1 MATLRVLHYLNQ
13 FFGQIGG
20 ETEADAPLQIRPGP
34 VGPGQLLQAA
44 LGASAEVVAT
54 LVGGDNYVAADVER
68 ARAEAVE
75 LARAW
80 RPDAVV
86 AGPAFASGRYGIA
99 CATVGEALGAALGI
113 PAVTA
118 MHPESPGVELGRRH
132 AYIVPAG
139 TTARG
144 MEDAVGRMAGLV
156 MKLLRGEPV
165 TPETDGY
172 VPRGILVNELAE
184 ASAARRGVDMLLA
197 KLGGAP
203 YASEIPRPRWDRVP
217 PPSPLKDPASATI
230 ALVSE
235 GGIVLRGNPD
245 RLESWGATKYLKYPT
260 GPAADLTSDA
270 YECIHGG
277 FDVSF
282 ACADPDR
289 IVPLDAARSLERDGR
304 IGRLFPFWFCTMGNN
319 TTIENARR
327 FGAGIARELREGGAD
342 GVILTAT

>member
-1 MATLRVLHYLNQ
+1 MAKFRVLHYVNQ
-13 FFGQIGG
+13 YFGQIGG
-20 ETEADAPLQIRPGP
+20 EAEADAGLQIRPGP

-54 LVGGDNYVAADVER
+54 LIGGDNYVASDTER
-68 ARAEAVE
+68 ARAEVVE
-75 LARAW
+75 LV
-80 RPDAVV
+80 RPWQPDIIV
-86 AGPAFASGRYGIA
+86 AGPAFASGRYGVA
-99 CATVGEALGAALGI
+99 CGTLCEALGQALGI

-118 MHPESPGVELGRRH
+118 MHAENPGVELYRRH
-132 AYIVPAG
+132 AYIVSAG

-144 MEDAVGRMAGLV
+144 MEEALRRMAGLAL
-156 MKLLRGEPV
+156 KLLRGEPV
-165 TPETDGY
+165 TPDADAY
-172 VPRGILVNELAE
+172 IPRGILINEVVE
-184 ASAARRGVDMLLA
+184 TPAARRGVEMLLA
-197 KLGGAP
+197 KLGGDP

-217 PPSPLKDPASATI
+217 PPPPIKDPAAATV

-235 GGIVLRGNPD
+235 GGIVLRGNPE
-245 RLESWGATKYLKYPT
+245 RLESWGASKYLRYPT
-260 GPAADLTSDA
+260 GSAADLTPDA

-289 IVPLDAARSLERDGR
+289 IVPLDAARSLEREGR

-319 TTIENARR
+319 TTLENSRR
-327 FGAGIARELREGGAD
+327 FGASIARELRAGGAD